1 VRRESRSALAARFSG
16 SGGKFQSAAGRNCAA
31 TVLILVDLAVPAD
44 SGQHDVSEVGF
55 QQPVRLGQGIIEP
68 GAFFKFISI
77 HIGLGEHLLGGSAAL
92 GAHRIKF
99 KNNSGCPA
107 NRQFDVLLSLSHADR
122 IALRIA
128 PRYVAKS

>member
-1 VRRESRSALAARFSG
+1 
-16 SGGKFQSAAGRNCAA
+16 
-31 TVLILVDLAVPAD
+31 VPAD

-77 HIGLGEHLLGGSAAL
+77 HISLGEHFLGGPAAF

-122 IALRIA
+122 IALQIA
-128 PRYVAKS
+128 RRYVAKS